1 MVTTQDANSTG
12 ANSATTGVS
21 PGAERHRGAASAQWV
36 RQRLGRAVSGAT
48 EALGHRYLHRL
59 TGSRGS
65 VRETMG
71 AVPER
76 MQRTAQQA
84 RLVLELL
91 DDVRSGTYRELSWYS
106 LPVAAAALLYTINP
120 ADVVPDV
127 IPFIG
132 TIDDIALVALAVRLL
147 RNDLRAYCRF
157 KGYPES
163 QYFDLPS

>member
-1 MVTTQDANSTG
+1 MVTSNDANFS
-12 ANSATTGVS
+12 
-21 PGAERHRGAASAQWV
+21 GAASVASVSPEAEPHRAAASALWV
-36 RQRLGRAVSGAT
+36 RQRLGRAFSGAT
-48 EALGHRYLHRL
+48 EALGQRYLHRL
-59 TGSRGS
+59 TKSRGS
-65 VRETMG
+65 VRETMS

-91 DDVRSGTYRELSWYS
+91 DDVRSGTYRDLSWYS

-132 TIDDIALVALAVRLL
+132 TLDDVALVALAVRVL

>member
-1 MVTTQDANSTG
+1 MVTANDANSTG
-12 ANSATTGVS
+12 ASTTSGAA
-21 PGAERHRGAASAQWV
+21 PGAEPHPTVASAQWV

-91 DDVRSGTYRELSWYS
+91 DDVRSGAYRELSWYS

-132 TIDDIALVALAVRLL
+132 TIDDITLVALAVRLL